1 MLWRK
6 PADMRYTDMCIWIDQ
21 NIPKI
26 GEHPGEYPDIEDTVY
41 NYLYLLTKALSIK
54 KRMFQNF
61 EDYDGYA
68 LYAAQRLFT
77 AIQKNYQNQG
87 KTIKGKVISPIKS
100 CLNYT
105 KALLYPMK
113 VEYMR
118 ETFAQV
124 ISEEFTGKQF
134 DAYAFKETLKEQ
146 AAQSQTSI
154 MLQVAVADVL
164 HSIPKYID
172 QTLAGSP
179 FHKNQPEWKKLKI
192 TLLLNFLHGLNTTG
206 AIEWNPVTVLLW
218 KLPKSLIGY
227 VKILLTE
234 LYTTFKENLIEC
246 YKENNLS
253 DAILEKMIAS
263 PDGLYKEDYEDD

>member
-6 PADMRYTDMCIWIDQ
+6 PSDMKYTEMCMFIDE
-21 NIPKI
+21 NIEKI
-26 GEHPGEYPDIEDTVY
+26 GHPGQYPDIEDTVF

-68 LYAAQRLFT
+68 LYAATRLFV

-87 KTIKGKVISPIKS
+87 KTIKGKLIRPIKS
-100 CLNYT
+100 SLNYT

-118 ETFAQV
+118 ETFAEV
-124 ISEEFTGKQF
+124 ISEEFSSKQF
-134 DAYAFKETLKEQ
+134 DSYSFKEHLKANAAASQSRVFLEISLEDTLK
-146 AAQSQTSI
+146 
-154 MLQVAVADVL
+154 
-164 HSIPKYID
+164 SIPAYIEE
-172 QTLAGSP
+172 TLMGSP

-192 TLLLNFLHGLNTTG
+192 TLLLNFLYGLNTTG
-206 AIEWNPVTVLLW
+206 SVDWNPVTVLLW
-218 KLPKSLIGY
+218 KLPKSLTGY

-234 LYTTFKENLIEC
+234 FYTKFKNEL
-246 YKENNLS
+246 LS
-253 DAILEKMIAS
+253 CFTANEISDDILEKLISS
-263 PDGLYKEDYEDD
+263 PDGLYKEDYEND